1 MKRRLKSLEMAYY
14 NKSDQNAESHYDIYS
29 FDTPGSKYDFF
40 WHICLKERIEM
51 IPMRPRYPSN
61 KITFTIAN
69 ITKGKTIRYI
79 NINLNPY
86 EKLDVYALVLK
97 FEVVAFLEDSKRNI
111 LQFFLLLLHLT

>member
-1 MKRRLKSLEMAYY
+1 MAYY
-14 NKSDQNAESHYDIYS
+14 NKSDQNAESHYDIYG

-40 WHICLKERIEM
+40 WQIYLKEMIEM

-86 EKLDVYALVLK
+86 EKLDVDALDLK
-97 FEVVAFLEDSKRNI
+97 FECLLGGFKKEHPPI
-111 LQFFLLLLHLT
+111 LFTSSSFDLREPLT

>member
-14 NKSDQNAESHYDIYS
+14 NKSDQNAESHYEIYG
-29 FDTPGSKYDFF
+29 FDT
-40 WHICLKERIEM
+40 EMIEM

-86 EKLDVYALVLK
+86 EKLDVDALDLK

-111 LQFFLLLLHLT
+111 LNSFYFFFI